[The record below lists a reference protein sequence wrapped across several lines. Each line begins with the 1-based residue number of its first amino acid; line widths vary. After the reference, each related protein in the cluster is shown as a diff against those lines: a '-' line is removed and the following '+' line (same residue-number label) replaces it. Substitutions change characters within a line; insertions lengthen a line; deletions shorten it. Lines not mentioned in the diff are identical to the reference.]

1 MYTML
6 KDIMCCPSVSGREN
20 SVAEKIKT
28 YIAPLTDESYIDPLG
43 NLIAVKYGSGK
54 EGEKKKVM
62 LCGHMDEIGFLI
74 TYIEDNGFLRI
85 APVGGIN
92 YVASAFS
99 EVVSENGVHGV
110 FVPESGTAASDLKA
124 EKMYIDIGAK
134 NKKEAERKVKIGD
147 FFVVAP
153 YAKRMMGTRVYGRP
167 FDDRVGC
174 AVLIEIARTI
184 GECKHDI
191 YYVFSTQEEVGCRGA
206 KTAAYTVS
214 PDYALAY
221 DVTGT
226 GDTIG
231 ARPMA
236 CKIGDGAAIKIKDA
250 SVICDV
256 DTVNKLTELAK
267 KNKIKY
273 QHEILLF
280 GGTDTS
286 SMQIAKGGCRAAAL
300 SIPSR
305 YIHSGVEV
313 IDMADAEACVELTKV
328 FLADLD

>member
-20 SVAEKIKT
+20 SVAEKLRG
-28 YIAPLTDESYIDPLG
+28 YIAPLTDDCYIDPMG
-43 NLIAVKYGSGK
+43 NLIAVKYGGGIES
-54 EGEKKKVM
+54 EKKKIM
-62 LCGHMDEIGFLI
+62 LCAHMDEIGFLV
-74 TYIEDNGFLRI
+74 TFIEDSGYLRI
-85 APVGGIN
+85 APIGGIN
-92 YVASAFS
+92 YAAYAFS
-99 EVVSENGVHGV
+99 GVVSENNVPGV
-110 FVPESGTAASDLKA
+110 FVPESGTPASELKA

-134 NKKEAERKVKIGD
+134 NKKEAERRVKIGD

-153 YAKRMMGTRVYGRP
+153 YAKKMCGTRVFGRP

-174 AVLIEIARTI
+174 AILIETAKTL
-184 GECKHDI
+184 GDCKHDV
-191 YYVFSTQEEVGCRGA
+191 YYVFSVQEEVGCRGS
-206 KTAAYTVS
+206 KTAAFTVE

-226 GDTIG
+226 GDALG
-231 ARPMA
+231 SKPMA
-236 CKIGDGAAIKIKDA
+236 CRIGDGAAIKIKDS
-250 SVICDV
+250 SVICDT

-267 KNKIKY
+267 INKIKY
-273 QHEILLF
+273 QHEILLY

-286 SMQIAKGGCRAAAL
+286 SMQIAKSGCRAAAL

-313 IDMADAEACVELTKV
+313 IDMEDAKACVELTKA
-328 FLADLD
+328 FLANI

>member
-6 KDIMCCPSVSGREN
+6 KDIMCTPSVSGREYA
-20 SVAEKIKT
+20 VADKIKK
-28 YIAPLTDESYIDPLG
+28 YMAPLTDECYTDALG
-43 NLIAVKYGSGK
+43 NLIAVKYGT
-54 EGEKKKVM
+54 GENKKKIM
-62 LCGHMDEIGFLI
+62 LCAHMDEIGFLV
-74 TYIEDNGFLRI
+74 TFIEDNGFIRI

-92 YVASAFS
+92 YVAYSFS
-99 EVVSENGVHGV
+99 EVVSENGVPGV
-110 FVPESGTAASDLKA
+110 LVPENGTAGGDLKA
-124 EKMYIDIGAK
+124 EKTYIDIGAK
-134 NKKEAERKVKIGD
+134 NKKEAERKVRIGD

-153 YAKRMMGTRVYGRP
+153 YAKKMCGSRVFGRP

-174 AVLIEIARTI
+174 AILVEIAKTVK
-184 GECKHDI
+184 ECANDV
-191 YYVFSTQEEVGCRGA
+191 YYVFSVQEEVGCRGA
-206 KTAAYTVS
+206 KTAAFAIE

-236 CKIGDGAAIKIKDA
+236 CKIGDGAAIKIKDS
-250 SVICDV
+250 SVICDGE
-256 DTVNKLTELAK
+256 TVNKLTELAK

-273 QHEILLF
+273 QHEILTF

-286 SMQIAKGGCRAAAL
+286 SMQMAKGGCRAAAL

-313 IDMADAEACVELTKV
+313 IDMEDAKACVELTKA